1 MSHKQIILA
10 TDHAGFDAKEALK
23 EYLIKNRPGC
33 EIKDFGAISKDERD
47 DYPDYI
53 APAAKY
59 ISEHSKEDIVGFI
72 FGGSGEGEA
81 IVANRFRNVRATVLN
96 CPNLDLVSLARQHNN
111 ANILSFGARFL
122 DIDFIIRAATLFL
135 DTEFSE
141 IERHVRR
148 ISKIDL

>member
-10 TDHAGFDAKEALK
+10 TDHAGFDAKKALK

-33 EIKDFGAISKDERD
+33 EIKDFGAISKDEQN

-81 IVANRFRNVRATVLN
+81 IVANRFRNVRASVLN
-96 CPNLDLVSLARQHNN
+96 CPNLDLVNLARQHNN